1 MFAGNTDVMFADI
14 NLSERDQSVIRGSP
28 HNPGEGGWP
37 TIRYFNKQTGYPGGA
52 YIKKTDKAM
61 CDELGT
67 LQAMTDYIV
76 DYAGTSTCDIL
87 SLSSNKGCS
96 QRELAYIE
104 KIKHKSV
111 KEQSHQLN
119 RLEGMV
125 QKPMAPELLIWVK
138 RRRRILKQI
147 IESTNTEL

>member
-1 MFAGNTDVMFADI
+1 MFADI
-14 NLSERDQSVIRGSP
+14 DLSERDQSVIRGSP

-67 LQAMTDYIV
+67 LKAMTDYIV
-76 DYAGTSTCDIL
+76 DYSGTSTCDIRI
-87 SLSSNKGCS
+87 LSSYSKNKGCS

-104 KIKHKSV
+104 KMKHKTM
-111 KEQSHQLN
+111 EELFHQLN

-125 QKPMAPELLIWVK
+125 QKPMKPELLVWVK
-138 RRRRILKQI
+138 RRSRILKQF

>member
-1 MFAGNTDVMFADI
+1 MFADI
-14 NLSERDQSVIRGSP
+14 NLSERDQSHIRGSP

-37 TIRYFNKQTGYPGGA
+37 TIRYFNKETGYPGGA

-61 CDELGT
+61 CDELGN
-67 LQAMTDYIV
+67 LKAMTDYIV
-76 DYAGTSTCDIL
+76 DYGGTSTCHI
-87 SLSSNKGCS
+87 SSNKGCS

-104 KIKHKSV
+104 KMKHKSV
-111 KEQSHQLN
+111 QEQSLQLN

-125 QKPMAPELLIWVK
+125 QKPMTPELLAWVK
-138 RRRRILKQI
+138 RRRRILKQF